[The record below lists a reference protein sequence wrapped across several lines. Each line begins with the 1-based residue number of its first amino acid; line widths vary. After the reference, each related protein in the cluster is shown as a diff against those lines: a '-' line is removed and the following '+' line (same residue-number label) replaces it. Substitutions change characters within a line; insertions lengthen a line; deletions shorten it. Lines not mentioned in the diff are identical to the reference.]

1 MDFSCPHGSI
11 KLPFPSPQRNHSL
24 AEHYGNLKQTKIKLE
39 YCKPTYNIFKW
50 EINSQGLRK
59 KKYISL
65 SYYIKDFIHRTVSW
79 KRVASTQ
86 NCNNAFEK
94 NDFWWL

>member
-24 AEHYGNLKQTKIKLE
+24 EEHYGNLKQTKIKLE
-39 YCKPTYNIFKW
+39 YCKPTYI
-50 EINSQGLRK
+50 QMR
-59 KKYISL
+59 
-65 SYYIKDFIHRTVSW
+65 

-86 NCNNAFEK
+86 NGNNAFEK